1 MMKLSFY
8 GKAMHFYIRFGHW
21 ALKIITI
28 LIFSMLA
35 STTLIVSVPQFS
47 LNKAGSQ
54 ISHFLPLAIAQ
65 TVVGIIFLVS
75 LVGGVAFGLSAGLVA
90 LLEIPIEVILKK
102 RVYKLVKERRK
113 MSFDALVKET
123 GVLEDDLGFLMK
135 NWIIKPMTEDIYKVN
150 DVKTGTLKRGH
161 LQIDLSAKELTW
173 QE

>member
-8 GKAMHFYIRFGHW
+8 GKVIHFYMRFGPW
-21 ALKIITI
+21 AHKITAI

-47 LNKAGSQ
+47 LHKAGSQ

-65 TVVGIIFLVS
+65 TAVGIIFLVS
-75 LVGGVAFGLSAGLVA
+75 LAGGVAFGLSAGLLG

-102 RVYKLVKERRK
+102 RVYKLVKEKHK
-113 MSFDALVKET
+113 MSIDAVVRET

-135 NWIIKPMTEDIYKVN
+135 NWIIRPMTEDIYKVN
-150 DVKTGTLKRGH
+150 DVKTGKLKRGH
-161 LQIDLSAKELTW
+161 LQVDLSAKELSW
-173 QE
+173 KE